1 MDKGTTKVLSTIL
14 KVTGILSL
22 IFTVIFFLVGDEII
36 SLLIGKDT
44 AKNFYAET
52 VCVLFW
58 IPFGIILFIAN
69 AVLNSREGK
78 HRAEDLQKLARQQG
92 WKYETQQH
100 LAVLPELAQQI
111 GLVADSGV
119 GSFFDSPQ
127 VLTGTSTNVLQGQ
140 ISNRNF
146 LVCDQFYY
154 TQGEN
159 NRKVTQTIV
168 GIEIKEAN
176 LPFFALFP
184 KGSVGK
190 FLQAVDIAYTDPTL
204 PKEFTDKYEIERQNR
219 VYFNQFFNAQIC
231 DFYLRQHSFITV
243 CGGRY
248 LFIYDEGVVLNPQQ
262 ILDRLKFIE
271 AMANLFLRSNN
282 FR

>member
-14 KVTGILSL
+14 KIAGIFSFVVMVVYFIFGDGIVSL
-22 IFTVIFFLVGDEII
+22 LFGKEATKNLHLEVVCVIFF
-36 SLLIGKDT
+36 
-44 AKNFYAET
+44 
-52 VCVLFW
+52 

-69 AVLNSREGK
+69 TVLNSREKK
-78 HRAEDLQKLARQQG
+78 HRADDLRKFAQQQG

-111 GLVADSGV
+111 GLAS

-127 VLTGTSTNVLQGQ
+127 VLTGTSINVLQGQ

-146 LVCDQFYY
+146 LVCDQFFY
-154 TQGEN
+154 TTGESH
-159 NRKVTQTIV
+159 RKVTQTLI
-168 GIEIKEAN
+168 GIEIREAN

-190 FLQAVDIAYTDPTL
+190 LLEVVDLDYTDPFL
-204 PKEFTDKYEIERQNR
+204 PREFTDKYEIERQNR
-219 VYFNQFFNAQIC
+219 VYFNQFFNAEIC
-231 DFYLRQHSFITV
+231 EFYLKKHSFRTV

-271 AMANLFLRSNN
+271 TMANLFIRSNN